1 MSEYFEFLD
10 DLRESG
16 EVNMF
21 GAPRV
26 LQDMFGVGRY
36 EARDIVAEWMKQF
49 GKKEVDN
56 WLLRCYN
63 IYILNNKEGQKI

>member
-26 LQDMFGVGRY
+26 LQDVFGVGRY
-36 EARDIVAEWMKQF
+36 EARDIVAEWMKSF
-49 GKKEVDN
+49 GKKEVDIQIN
-56 WLLRCYN
+56 RWYTV
-63 IYILNNKEGQKI
+63 YS